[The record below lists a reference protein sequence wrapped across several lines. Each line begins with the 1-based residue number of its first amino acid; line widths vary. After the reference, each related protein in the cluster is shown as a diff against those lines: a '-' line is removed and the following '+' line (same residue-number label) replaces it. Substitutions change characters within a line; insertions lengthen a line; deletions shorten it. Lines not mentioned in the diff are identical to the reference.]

1 MDELGP
7 IYRRP
12 HNRGLEQNCLPLALT
27 NAITPALTPAQI
39 TEAINCCVFRPAI
52 EQTIK
57 LKFFSEYHIG
67 RIYIYICTQVRWSTE
82 YNVYD
87 TILKCERCQR
97 QTSNYQSWCHWEILQ
112 IFSLSIEHVIRDN
125 SKNLTWISNI
135 CKHLETNVIRP
146 TEPDLARIDVFLLG
160 EDLTSLS
167 FPRQFWLI

>member
-1 MDELGP
+1 MDKLGP

-67 RIYIYICTQVRWSTE
+67 RIYIYIYVHKSAEVQSIM
-82 YNVYD
+82 Y
-87 TILKCERCQR
+87 TIP
-97 QTSNYQSWCHWEILQ
+97 
-112 IFSLSIEHVIRDN
+112 F
-125 SKNLTWISNI
+125 
-135 CKHLETNVIRP
+135 
-146 TEPDLARIDVFLLG
+146 
-160 EDLTSLS
+160 
-167 FPRQFWLI
+167 

>member
-1 MDELGP
+1 MKQYQASKLVIHSVQLCKQQMDELGP

-67 RIYIYICTQVRWSTE
+67 RIYIYICTQVR
-82 YNVYD
+82 
-87 TILKCERCQR
+87 
-97 QTSNYQSWCHWEILQ
+97 
-112 IFSLSIEHVIRDN
+112 
-125 SKNLTWISNI
+125 
-135 CKHLETNVIRP
+135 
-146 TEPDLARIDVFLLG
+146 
-160 EDLTSLS
+160 
-167 FPRQFWLI
+167 